1 MPNININILIRS
13 YSHRYYLEYRSR
25 SQAHVGLRI
34 AYISESRGPSIPLG
48 GRLCSRIFATASNWV
63 LKHLYSNIQFFL
75 PT

>member
-34 AYISESRGPSIPLG
+34 AYISESLGPSIPTRVAFSQL
-48 GRLCSRIFATASNWV
+48 
-63 LKHLYSNIQFFL
+63 L
-75 PT
+75 PIGS

>member
-34 AYISESRGPSIPLG
+34 AYISESRGPSIPIRRKAL
-48 GRLCSRIFATASNWV
+48 
-63 LKHLYSNIQFFL
+63 
-75 PT
+75 